1 MGFSAG
7 HQHDLLCLCTT
18 NFGSNIFLSLPGAD
32 LGQTRAGYTD
42 NFAWGSLDL
51 TGQTLTLVDGN
62 DTPGGALYV
71 GRLLGVTLSGN
82 TVTDILGSNGLNIY
96 YDLFLNPEL
105 GGLTYDL
112 AGGGWLAPVAGE
124 FLALNRDRQL
134 GQTMDIHQ
142 TLLPASVWLFL
153 SGLVGLGLL
162 GRKQWRG
169 RQKN

>member
-1 MGFSAG
+1 MAA
-7 HQHDLLCLCTT
+7 DLVFT
-18 NFGSNIFLSLPGAD
+18 NITAQSINHLLSLPGAD
-32 LGQTRAGYTD
+32 LGRTRAGYTD

-51 TGQTLTLVDGN
+51 TGQPLTLVDGN

-71 GRLLGVTLSGN
+71 GRLLGLTFIGN

-112 AGGGWLAPVAGE
+112 AGGGWLAPVAEE
-124 FLALNRDRQL
+124 FLALNRDLQL

-142 TLLPASVWLFL
+142 TPLPASVWLFL
-153 SGLVGLGLL
+153 SGLAGLAGWRRF
-162 GRKQWRG
+162 RKA
-169 RQKN
+169 